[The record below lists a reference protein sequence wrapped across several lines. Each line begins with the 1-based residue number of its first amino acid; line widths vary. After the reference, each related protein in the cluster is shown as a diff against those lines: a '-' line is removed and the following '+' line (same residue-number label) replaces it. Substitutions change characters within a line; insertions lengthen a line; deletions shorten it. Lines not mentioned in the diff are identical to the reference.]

1 MALPTTRESAKRDC
15 KRTHATLIVVLDF
28 ASNKRL
34 WSFVMMAK
42 RPDPL
47 DVMVGVKIR
56 IFRTH
61 RGLSQS
67 DLAEKIGVAFQ
78 QVQKYESGANR
89 VGASRL
95 SRIAAAL
102 GISIGELFEPSQHK
116 SPNSKSPFHL
126 LAERDALRVLKAFA
140 RTTDPR
146 VRRAIARLVES
157 VADQQPKLRLSTA
170 RPAPVKRFQR
180 RRTSTT
186 PT

>member
-1 MALPTTRESAKRDC
+1 ML
-15 KRTHATLIVVLDF
+15 
-28 ASNKRL
+28 
-34 WSFVMMAK
+34 AK

-47 DVMVGVKIR
+47 DVMVGAKIR

-89 VGASRL
+89 IGASRL

-102 GISIGELFEPSQHK
+102 GIPIGDLFEPSPHK
-116 SPNSKSPFHL
+116 ASNSKSPFHL
-126 LAERDALRVLKAFA
+126 LAAPDALRVLKAFA

-146 VRRAIARLVES
+146 VRRAIAQLVES
-157 VADQQPKLRLSTA
+157 IAGQKPKTRLSIVRDA
-170 RPAPVKRFQR
+170 DVKRSQR
-180 RRTSTT
+180 SR
-186 PT
+186 

>member
-1 MALPTTRESAKRDC
+1 MS
-15 KRTHATLIVVLDF
+15 
-28 ASNKRL
+28 
-34 WSFVMMAK
+34 AK

-47 DVMVGVKIR
+47 DVMVGARIR
-56 IFRTH
+56 VFRTH

-102 GISIGELFEPSQHK
+102 DIAIGELFEPSERK
-116 SPNSKSPFHL
+116 SPSSKSPFQL
-126 LAERDALRVLKAFA
+126 LAEPDALRVLKAFA

-146 VRRAIARLVES
+146 VRRAIAQLVES
-157 VADQQPKLRLSTA
+157 VADQQPRLRLSIA
-170 RPAPVKRFQR
+170 RSAPVKRQRR
-180 RRTSTT
+180 RRTSATLA
-186 PT
+186 

>member
-1 MALPTTRESAKRDC
+1 
-15 KRTHATLIVVLDF
+15 
-28 ASNKRL
+28 
-34 WSFVMMAK
+34 MMSAK

-47 DVMVGVKIR
+47 DAMVGVKIR
-56 IFRTH
+56 IFRNH

-102 GISIGELFEPSQHK
+102 GISIGELFEPPQHK

-140 RTTDPR
+140 RMTDPR
-146 VRRAIARLVES
+146 VRRAVARLVES
-157 VADQQPKLRLSTA
+157 VADQQPEPRFSLA
-170 RPAPVKRFQR
+170 RPAPVKRAQR
-180 RRTSTT
+180 RRRSSTT
-186 PT
+186 PA